1 MNLKS
6 YLDLYE
12 LLKNDVS
19 SREERRAFGLSYG
32 LGKSPLDQV
41 ITWTSRYYKKLKS
54 PLLSE
59 TFSSYMYGVTMTLVI
74 IAFFLGVFSGITL
87 LSYNGHEPVNVV
99 YFMAMV
105 IVLPLFTML
114 LTVLSMIRSQSAQS
128 ILVHISPAYWLEKML
143 GLLPNAMQK
152 SIETFKINPLLSN
165 WIVIKRSQLL
175 AIFFSLGLLLSLL
188 AVVATKDIAFAW
200 STTLQITPEV
210 LHRYLNLLA
219 FPWREFIPTAVPSLE
234 LIEQS
239 QYFRLGDSLS
249 DEMIHNASK
258 LGEWW
263 RFLVFATLFYA
274 LFLRFVLYLVSLLGY
289 HLALQKSLMGLE
301 GVNTLLRD
309 MNEPIISTHALH
321 VEKIS
326 SAVQK
331 NIQHI
336 QKLDTSY
343 DVVQGWAIPL
353 SKLTVVIDSMEVI
366 TPNILEVGGGN
377 TLEEDSEIVHKSFG
391 EVLLYVKAWE
401 PPTMDFLDYLEI
413 LLESVDKVIVCPIG
427 TEEESYKAKAK
438 WVDIWVQKLSLLHNK
453 KLWVKI

>member
-366 TPNILEVGGGN
+366 TPNIFEVGGGN

>member
-274 LFLRFVLYLVSLLGY
+274 MFLRFVLYLVSLLGY